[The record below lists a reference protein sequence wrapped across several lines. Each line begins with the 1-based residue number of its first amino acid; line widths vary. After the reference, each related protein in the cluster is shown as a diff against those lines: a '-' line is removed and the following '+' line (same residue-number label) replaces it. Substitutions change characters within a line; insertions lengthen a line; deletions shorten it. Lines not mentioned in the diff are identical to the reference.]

1 MPVTCEIYD
10 HVTVFNVAG
19 ELAAEQAGMFK
30 KVVLD
35 ALEKDARFVVL
46 NMQNVP
52 FIDSTGL
59 EALLWAQAECEQ
71 RLGHL
76 RLCGLDE
83 NVKKILYVT
92 RLESQF
98 EAFDAVTDAVK
109 LMR

>member
-1 MPVTCEIYD
+1 MPVTCEVYE
-10 HVTVFNVAG
+10 HVTVFNLAG
-19 ELAAEQAGMFK
+19 ELASEQAELFK

-35 ALEKDARFVVL
+35 ALERDARFVVL
-46 NMQNVP
+46 NMQAVP
-52 FIDSTGL
+52 FVDSGGL
-59 EALLWAQAECEQ
+59 EALLWAQEQCEQ

-83 NVKKILYVT
+83 NLKKIMYVT
-92 RLESQF
+92 RLEGQF